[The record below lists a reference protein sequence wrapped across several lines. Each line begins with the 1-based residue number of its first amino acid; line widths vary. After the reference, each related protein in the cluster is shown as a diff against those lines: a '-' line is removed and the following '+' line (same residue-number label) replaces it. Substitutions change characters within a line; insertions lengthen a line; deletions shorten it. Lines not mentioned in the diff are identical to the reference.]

1 MKPGLLLV
9 SPFYLYHIK
18 MRCLL
23 LLKKIVPYKILYFA
37 SAFHYFQ
44 NCCFWTLKVG
54 SYTRPLTVWR
64 CNFRILSVHR
74 EPKCLGYRHNHSN
87 APFCFDHIGVSWFF
101 WPEGLLRHWWSEFL
115 KYNLLFAFEY
125 SFRYDKCYY
134 LFFFLICF

>member
-1 MKPGLLLV
+1 MVFVVIEENSSLQDTIFCFGISLLPKLLFLMKV
-9 SPFYLYHIK
+9 
-18 MRCLL
+18 
-23 LLKKIVPYKILYFA
+23 V
-37 SAFHYFQ
+37 
-44 NCCFWTLKVG
+44 

-134 LFFFLICF
+134 LFFFSFAFSFFNARFLC